1 MVSRQSDD
9 RFVFDDPEDRI
20 TRGPDNMQIESLD
33 WEAFLDWFGRAWK
46 PGQHVALVGPTG
58 TGKTTLVV
66 GILPMRKYVIA
77 LDPKG
82 GDSTLGALE
91 RKGFVH
97 SSWPPGR
104 EIRKDIEQGKPARL
118 IVGANMGDIENLPA
132 LRNQIS
138 RALDD
143 SYNERGWTVYIDEAQ
158 IVADRRLMNLTAKIE
173 RNNIAARD
181 RKVSMVA
188 SFQRPA
194 HVPRTTGEMS
204 TWFFVY
210 YTRDIDTVGRIA
222 EMAGRER
229 SVIRGMVKG
238 LPEYYVLLFSRNPRD
253 PVRIT
258 VAPKVS

>member
-1 MVSRQSDD
+1 MSRY
-9 RFVFDDPEDRI
+9 VFDDPEDRI
-20 TRGPDNMQIESLD
+20 TEGPGGMQIESLE
-33 WEAFLDWFGRAWK
+33 WGEFLEWFDVAWK

-58 TGKTTLVV
+58 AGKTTLVV
-66 GILPMRKYVIA
+66 GILPKRKYVIA

-82 GDSTLGALE
+82 GDGTLSALE
-91 RKGFVH
+91 SKGFIH
-97 SSWPPGR
+97 SPWPPGKQT
-104 EIRKDIEQGKPARL
+104 RKDIEQGKPARL
-118 IVGANMGDIENLPA
+118 IVGSGLGNIENLPT
-132 LRNQIS
+132 LRSQIS
-138 RALDD
+138 QALDD

-158 IVADRRLMNLTAKIE
+158 IVADRRLMNLTGKIE

-229 SVIRGMVKG
+229 AVVRGMVAG